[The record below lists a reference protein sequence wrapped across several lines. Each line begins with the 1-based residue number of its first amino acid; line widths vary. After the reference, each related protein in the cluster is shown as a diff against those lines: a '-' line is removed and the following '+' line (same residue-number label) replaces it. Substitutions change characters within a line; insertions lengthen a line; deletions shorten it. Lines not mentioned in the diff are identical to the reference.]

1 MASVRRSAL
10 AERDL
15 LEIWSHIAKDSPGA
29 ADRFLDLIGEKCGL
43 LAASPEMGRRR
54 EELAPALRS
63 FPVGRYVIFY
73 RPGERGIQVV
83 RVLSA
88 YRDIAALFG
97 PP

>member
-1 MASVRRSAL
+1 VASVRRSAL

-15 LEIWSHIAKDSPGA
+15 LEVWSHIAKDSPSA
-29 ADRFLDLIGEKCGL
+29 ADHFLDLIGEKCDL
-43 LAASPEMGRRR
+43 LAASPDMGRRR

-73 RPGERGIQVV
+73 RLGERGIQVV

-88 YRDIAALFG
+88 YRDIAAIFG

>member
-1 MASVRRSAL
+1 VASVRRSAL
-10 AERDL
+10 AELDL
-15 LEIWSHIAKDSPGA
+15 LEIWSHIAKDSASA
-29 ADRFLDLIGEKCGL
+29 ADRFLDLIGEKCDL
-43 LAASPEMGRRR
+43 LAASPDMGRRR
-54 EELAPALRS
+54 EELAPSLRS

-73 RPGERGIQVV
+73 RPRERGIQVV

>member
-10 AERDL
+10 AELDL

-29 ADRFLDLIGEKCGL
+29 ADRFLDLIGEKCDL
-43 LAASPEMGRRR
+43 LAASPAIGRRR

-73 RPGERGIQVV
+73 RPGQRGIQIV

>member
-15 LEIWSHIAKDSPGA
+15 LEIWSFIAKDNPSA
-29 ADRFLDLIGEKCGL
+29 ADRFLDLIGEKCDM
-43 LAASPEMGRRR
+43 LAASPGMGRRR
-54 EELAPALRS
+54 EELAPSLRS
-63 FPVGRYVIFY
+63 FPVGRYIIFY

-83 RVLSA
+83 RILSA
-88 YRDIAALFG
+88 YRDIAARFG

>member
-1 MASVRRSAL
+1 VASVRRSAL

-15 LEIWSHIAKDSPGA
+15 LEIWTYIARDNPSA
-29 ADRFLDLIGEKCGL
+29 ADRFLDLIGEKCDL

-54 EELAPALRS
+54 EDLAPSLRS

-97 PP
+97 SS